1 MMGVRCVY
9 RIKNSKQGGA
19 TGPKVASAIMVACW
33 TPEAVMAL
41 NKGKQT
47 FVKAFQVL
55 KIVFERF
62 DSVAVYKISDF
73 PIVYSLRQHF
83 VMMAGGHTEA
93 SYNLLRIAVRQN
105 F

>member
-1 MMGVRCVY
+1 MLSRLV
-9 RIKNSKQGGA
+9 
-19 TGPKVASAIMVACW
+19 TGQVEKILISYSLTV
-33 TPEAVMAL
+33 
-41 NKGKQT
+41 
-47 FVKAFQVL
+47 FVTAFQVL

>member
-1 MMGVRCVY
+1 MLSRLV
-9 RIKNSKQGGA
+9 
-19 TGPKVASAIMVACW
+19 TGQVEKILISYSLTV
-33 TPEAVMAL
+33 
-41 NKGKQT
+41 

-55 KIVFERF
+55 KIVFEQF

-93 SYNLLRIAVRQN
+93 SYNLLYGKISKILCSGTYS
-105 F
+105 

>member
-1 MMGVRCVY
+1 MLSRLV
-9 RIKNSKQGGA
+9 
-19 TGPKVASAIMVACW
+19 TGQVEKILISYSLTV
-33 TPEAVMAL
+33 
-41 NKGKQT
+41 

-55 KIVFERF
+55 KIVFERI

>member
-1 MMGVRCVY
+1 MLSRLV
-9 RIKNSKQGGA
+9 
-19 TGPKVASAIMVACW
+19 TGQVEKFLISYYLTV
-33 TPEAVMAL
+33 
-41 NKGKQT
+41 

-73 PIVYSLRQHF
+73 LF
-83 VMMAGGHTEA
+83 
-93 SYNLLRIAVRQN
+93 